1 MISVVIC
8 SASPER
14 LRQTVENI
22 DETIGVEHEIIPF
35 DNRDKKWPIAKV
47 YNYCASKAR
56 FGNLLFV
63 HEDVQFYTNNWGG
76 IICQKLSE
84 PDCGVIGFAGSRF
97 KTRAYSGWNIGI
109 LDYEIS
115 DYRYL
120 HPVTGK
126 EERCL
131 RGKFNDGY
139 GQVICVD
146 GFAMFVS
153 KEVWEKHPFDES
165 VLNGF
170 HSYDIDFSLVIS
182 KSRKN
187 YVCGLIDVLHKSN
200 GNFGPEW
207 VHDTVAMHKGKWH
220 NMLPAHVGQ
229 LDRKTAGAAERYTM
243 YFFSKSMYS
252 AGLGYREIAD
262 TICSYRY
269 MSMPLKIW
277 TVIKFFNYVRLY
289 RMRERRKIRKS

>member
-8 SASPER
+8 SVSPER

-22 DETIGVEHEIIPF
+22 NDTIGVEHEIIPF

-47 YNYCASKAR
+47 YNHCASKAR

-63 HEDVQFYTNNWGG
+63 HEDVQFYTHNWGG

-97 KTRAYSGWNIGI
+97 KTMAYSGWNTGMV
-109 LDYEIS
+109 DYEIS

-120 HPVTGK
+120 ESVTGR
-126 EERCL
+126 EALCQ
-131 RGKFNDGY
+131 RGEFIDGY

-165 VLNGF
+165 VLKGF

-207 VHDTVAMHKGKWH
+207 VRDTVRMHKEKWYDI
-220 NMLPAHVGQ
+220 LPLYVGN
-229 LDRKTAGAAERYTM
+229 LDRKTVNEGERFAM
-243 YFFSKSMYS
+243 YFFTKSMYY
-252 AGLGYREIAD
+252 AGLRKREIVC
-262 TICSYRY
+262 TVCSYRY
-269 MSMPLKIW
+269 MPALFKIW
-277 TVIKFFNYVRLY
+277 IVVKFFNYVRLCRRRR
-289 RMRERRKIRKS
+289 RMNREI